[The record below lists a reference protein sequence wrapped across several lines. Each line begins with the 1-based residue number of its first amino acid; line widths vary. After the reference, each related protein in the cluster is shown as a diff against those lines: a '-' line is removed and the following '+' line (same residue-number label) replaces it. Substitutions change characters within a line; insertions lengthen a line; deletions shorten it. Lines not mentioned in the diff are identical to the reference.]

1 MFFVGEPL
9 DDIDWRYLKIMLKK
23 KMSTATRKA
32 KGRRLQQQFRT
43 LLIEKLDIDPEDVES
58 RSMGSAGE
66 DLIMSKA
73 ARNKFPFSI
82 EAKNQESLNV
92 WAAWDQAKKNSGIYE
107 PILVIKKN
115 GVPPKV
121 VVDADTF
128 LDLVKEFN
136 KK

>member
-1 MFFVGEPL
+1 LIG
-9 DDIDWRYLKIMLKK
+9 RYLKIMLKK

>member
-1 MFFVGEPL
+1 MILIG
-9 DDIDWRYLKIMLKK
+9 RYLKIMLKK

-115 GVPPKV
+115 GVSPKV

>member
-1 MFFVGEPL
+1 MILIG
-9 DDIDWRYLKIMLKK
+9 RYLKIMLKK

>member
-1 MFFVGEPL
+1 
-9 DDIDWRYLKIMLKK
+9 MLKK

-128 LDLVKEFN
+128 LVLVKEFN